1 MLKQYFYITSIS
13 LAILLVAFLLMPS
26 KDKQN
31 QFFEKEIEKIQKER
45 EALTTK
51 EKELENLATEK
62 EWDEVDEDQ
71 EKIIMPIPKPNVD
84 IRG

>member
-13 LAILLVAFLLMPS
+13 LAILLVAFLLMPDKS
-26 KDKQN
+26 KQN
-31 QFFEKEIEKIQKER
+31 QFFEKEIEKIQKEK

-51 EKELENLATEK
+51 EKELKDLAIEK

-71 EKIIMPIPKPNVD
+71 DKIIMPIPNPNVD

>member
-13 LAILLVAFLLMPS
+13 LAILLVAFLLMPDKS
-26 KDKQN
+26 KQN
-31 QFFEKEIEKIQKER
+31 QFFEKEIEKIQKEK

-51 EKELENLATEK
+51 EKELKDLPTEK

-71 EKIIMPIPKPNVD
+71 DKIIMPIPKPNVD

>member
-1 MLKQYFYITSIS
+1 
-13 LAILLVAFLLMPS
+13 MPD
-26 KDKQN
+26 KGKQN
-31 QFFEKEIEKIQKER
+31 QFFEKEIEKIQKEK

-51 EKELENLATEK
+51 EKQLKDLATEK

-71 EKIIMPIPKPNVD
+71 EKIIIPIPKPNVD

>member
-31 QFFEKEIEKIQKER
+31 QFFEKEIEKIQKEK

-51 EKELENLATEK
+51 EKELKQMSTEK
-62 EWDEVDEDQ
+62 DWEEVDEDQ
-71 EKIIMPIPKPNVD
+71 EKIIIPIPKPNVD

>member
-1 MLKQYFYITSIS
+1 M
-13 LAILLVAFLLMPS
+13 VAFLLMPD
-26 KDKQN
+26 KGKQN
-31 QFFEKEIEKIQKER
+31 QFFEKEIEKIQKEK

-51 EKELENLATEK
+51 EKELKDLATEK

-71 EKIIMPIPKPNVD
+71 DKIIIPIPKPNVD

>member
-1 MLKQYFYITSIS
+1 MG
-13 LAILLVAFLLMPS
+13 
-26 KDKQN
+26 DKQN
-31 QFFEKEIEKIQKER
+31 QFFEKEIEKIQKEK

-51 EKELENLATEK
+51 EKELKDLATEK

-71 EKIIMPIPKPNVD
+71 DKIIMPIPKPNVD

>member
-13 LAILLVAFLLMPS
+13 LAILLVAFLLMPD

-31 QFFEKEIEKIQKER
+31 QFFEKEIEKIQKAR

-51 EKELENLATEK
+51 EK

-71 EKIIMPIPKPNVD
+71 DKIIIPIPKPNVD